1 MIGSSLSGKAVKV
14 YRFDSEKY
22 GTVMVRPLRKD
33 YIIFFVADYICQFS
47 DGQYH
52 FFCKT
57 YNKKCT
63 KEADE
68 IIELCKDITQKLF
81 PKLEKDEES
90 ETKRNWRRIIKKIAI
105 ALLVLFGIYCMVVR
119 FRHPELT
126 ETQLFLK
133 IFGLC

>member
-81 PKLEKDEES
+81 PKLEKDEEQ
-90 ETKRNWRRIIKKIAI
+90 ETKRNWRTIIKNIALL
-105 ALLVLFGIYCMVVR
+105 LLVLFGIYCIVVQ
-119 FRHPELT
+119 FLHPELT

>member
-81 PKLEKDEES
+81 PKLEKDEEQ
-90 ETKRNWRRIIKKIAI
+90 ETKRNWRTIIKNIALL
-105 ALLVLFGIYCMVVR
+105 LLVLFGIYCIVVR
-119 FRHPELT
+119 FLHPELT

-133 IFGLC
+133 IFRLC

>member
-57 YNKKCT
+57 YNKN
-63 KEADE
+63 A
-68 IIELCKDITQKLF
+68 
-81 PKLEKDEES
+81 PKRLMKS
-90 ETKRNWRRIIKKIAI
+90 SNYARILRRSS
-105 ALLVLFGIYCMVVR
+105 
-119 FRHPELT
+119 
-126 ETQLFLK
+126 FLN
-133 IFGLC
+133 

>member
-14 YRFDSEKY
+14 YCFDSEKY
-22 GTVMVRPLRKD
+22 GTVMVRLLRED

-57 YNKKCT
+57 YNKECT

-81 PKLEKDEES
+81 PKLEKDEEQ
-90 ETKRNWRRIIKKIAI
+90 ETKRNWRTIIKNIALL
-105 ALLVLFGIYCMVVR
+105 LLVLFGIYCIAVR
-119 FRHPELT
+119 FLHPELT

-133 IFGLC
+133 IFRLC

>member
-90 ETKRNWRRIIKKIAI
+90 ETKRNWRRIIKNI
-105 ALLVLFGIYCMVVR
+105 ALLLMVLFGIYCIVVR
-119 FRHPELT
+119 FLHPGLT
-126 ETQLFLK
+126 ETQLFLM
-133 IFGLC
+133 IFGL

>member
-90 ETKRNWRRIIKKIAI
+90 ETKRNWRRIIKNIALL
-105 ALLVLFGIYCMVVR
+105 LLVLFGIYCIVVR
-119 FRHPELT
+119 FLHPELT

-133 IFGLC
+133 IFRLW

>member
-22 GTVMVRPLRKD
+22 GTVMVKPLRKD
-33 YIIFFVADYICQFS
+33 YIIFFVADYICLFS

-90 ETKRNWRRIIKKIAI
+90 ETKRNWLRIIKKIALL
-105 ALLVLFGIYCMVVR
+105 LLVLFGIYCIVVR
-119 FRHPELT
+119 FLHPELT
-126 ETQLFLK
+126 ETQLFLM
-133 IFGLC
+133 IFGL

>member
-22 GTVMVRPLRKD
+22 GTVMVKPLRKD

-90 ETKRNWRRIIKKIAI
+90 ETKRNWRRIIKNIALL
-105 ALLVLFGIYCMVVR
+105 LLVLFGIYCIVVR
-119 FRHPELT
+119 FLHPELT
-126 ETQLFLK
+126 ETQLFLM
-133 IFGLC
+133 IFGL

>member
-1 MIGSSLSGKAVKV
+1 MIESTRFNKEVKI

-22 GTVMVRPLRKD
+22 GTVMVKPLRKD

-63 KEADE
+63 KEAAE

-81 PKLEKDEES
+81 PKLEKDDQQV
-90 ETKRNWRRIIKKIAI
+90 TKRKWRGIIKKIVI
-105 ALLVLFGIYCMVVR
+105 ALLVLFGIYCMVIR

-133 IFGLC
+133 VFGLC

>member
-1 MIGSSLSGKAVKV
+1 MIENTRFNKEVKV
-14 YRFDSEKY
+14 YRFGSEKY

-57 YNKKCT
+57 YNKKCA

-68 IIELCKDITQKLF
+68 IIELCKGITQKLF
-81 PKLEKDEES
+81 PKLEKDDQQV
-90 ETKRNWRRIIKKIAI
+90 TKRKWRGIIKKIVI

-133 IFGLC
+133 VFGL

>member
-14 YRFDSEKY
+14 YCFDSEKY
-22 GTVMVRPLRKD
+22 GTVMVRLLRED

-57 YNKKCT
+57 YNKECT

-81 PKLEKDEES
+81 PKLEKDDQQV
-90 ETKRNWRRIIKKIAI
+90 TKRKWRGIIKKIVI

-133 IFGLC
+133 VFGLC